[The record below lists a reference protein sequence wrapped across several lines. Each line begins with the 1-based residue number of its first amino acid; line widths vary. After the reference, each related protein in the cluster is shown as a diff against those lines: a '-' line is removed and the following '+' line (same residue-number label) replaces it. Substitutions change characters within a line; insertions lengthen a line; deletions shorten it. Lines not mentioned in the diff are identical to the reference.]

1 MTTKLNSMRGVP
13 PLTLP
18 PSASGELTKSKEA
31 IPRKSGNIAT
41 TKKKIHIETWDS
53 HELKNSKLATPR
65 KKKIHIE
72 TWDSHELKNSKLATP
87 RKKKIHIETWDS
99 HELKNSKLA
108 TPRKKKIHIET
119 WDSHEL
125 KNSKLATPRKKKI
138 HIETWDSH
146 ELKNSKLATPR
157 KKKIHIETWDSHE
170 LKNSKLATPR
180 KKKIHIETWGC
191 QMNVADSERILALMA
206 RQNYVRAESE
216 LDAQLIVLN
225 TCHIREKATHK
236 VISRLGRL
244 RRLKEENHEL
254 KIAVVGCVAQAEGK
268 RLLQEVPYIDYVLGP
283 AKIELLPAI
292 ITGTEQVSEDKQ
304 AGKDNEISPALSG
317 RFEVSRFINIM
328 QGCNNYCTFCVV
340 PFTRGREKSQT
351 QAHIL
356 AQARRMVA
364 TGVKEITL
372 LGQNVNSY
380 GQDLYPDRPNPFVD
394 LLTQVCQIEELESLR
409 FTTSNPH
416 DFTHDLIDLFAQ
428 QKKLGRYVHL
438 PIQSGSDKVLQEM
451 KRKVTVSRILE
462 ITEALRAGAEDFA
475 ISTDIIVG
483 FPAETEDDFAQTL
496 DIIRRVRFSFIFSF
510 KYSPRRH
517 TPAARFRDQI
527 PEEVKSRRLTKLQQT
542 QKEITTELNQQ
553 EIGQQRQVLVHYK
566 SKKEENIY
574 YGRTP
579 HFRLVRISSTRD
591 ITGATLQVLIIAANA
606 TSLVGEICQ

>member
-1 MTTKLNSMRGVP
+1 MTDKQEKVYNTRGVP
-13 PLTLP
+13 PPHTP
-18 PSASGELTKSKEA
+18 PHASVEMEKVK
-31 IPRKSGNIAT
+31 RKPQAKGNNVENVE
-41 TKKKIHIETWDS
+41 KQ
-53 HELKNSKLATPR
+53 
-65 KKKIHIE
+65 
-72 TWDSHELKNSKLATP
+72 
-87 RKKKIHIETWDS
+87 
-99 HELKNSKLA
+99 
-108 TPRKKKIHIET
+108 
-119 WDSHEL
+119 
-125 KNSKLATPRKKKI
+125 
-138 HIETWDSH
+138 
-146 ELKNSKLATPR
+146 
-157 KKKIHIETWDSHE
+157 
-170 LKNSKLATPR
+170 
-180 KKKIHIETWGC
+180 KKIHIETWGC

-206 RQNYVRAESE
+206 RKNYVRAESE
-216 LDAQLIVLN
+216 LDAQLIILN

-244 RRLKEENHEL
+244 RRLKEENREL

-268 RLLQEVPYIDYVLGP
+268 RLLREVPYVDYVLGP
-283 AKIELLPAI
+283 AKIELLPAVV
-292 ITGTEQVSEDKQ
+292 TGAEQAPKRDETEDS
-304 AGKDNEISPALSG
+304 EISPSLSG

-351 QAHIL
+351 PPHIL

-380 GQDLYPDRPNPFVD
+380 GQDLYPNSPNSFVD
-394 LLTQVCQIEELESLR
+394 LLTQACQIEGLESLR

-416 DFTHDLIDLFAQ
+416 DFTHELIDLFAQ

-438 PIQSGSDKVLQEM
+438 PIQSGSDKVLREM

-462 ITEALRAGAEDFA
+462 ITGALRAGAEDFA

-496 DIIRRVRFSFIFSF
+496 DIIRKVRFSFIFSF

-527 PEEVKSRRLTKLQQT
+527 PEEVKSRRLTELQQT
-542 QKEITTELNQQ
+542 QKEITEELNQQ
-553 EIGQQRQVLVHYK
+553 EIGQQRKVLVRYR
-566 SKKEENIY
+566 SKKEKDIY

-579 HFRLVRISSTRD
+579 HFRLVRISSLYD

-606 TSLVGEICQ
+606 TSLVGKICH